1 MRKFTTALLLATAS
15 LASLST
21 TAFAQRSSDVTTD
34 IDVIRSQRDD
44 REQAREQRSEPQ
56 RQEQVRQEQVR
67 QEQPRQV
74 FEQRQP
80 RDFGNAQQQGNREV
94 RREDRGFGRRDNQQ
108 QGNVEVRREDRGGFN
123 RRDTP
128 QNGVEVQRDGGDA
141 NRRFDNRRNNRGLNG
156 VFGRT
161 PQVDGQNAQ
170 NGQQRDGRGFGGR
183 RFEQSDGQR
192 FGRNE
197 EYRSDRDE
205 SRRADRNDNR
215 RRGEIGRDGNW
226 FRDGNGSWQ
235 RRDNRNYGNRDG
247 RDRHNDYGRNDY
259 GHNDYGRKDYGR
271 NDNRWNKDWRSD
283 RRYDWQSYRF
293 SNRDFFRQSRYYD
306 PFGSRYG
313 YQRFSIGIRIGS
325 GYYSDRYWISDPY
338 AYRLPYVNGSYR
350 WVRYYN
356 DVLLIDQIGR
366 AHV

>member
-21 TAFAQRSSDVTTD
+21 TAFAQRNNDVTTD

-44 REQAREQRSEPQ
+44 REQAQQRSEQVREQRSEPQ
-56 RQEQVRQEQVR
+56 RQEQAR

-80 RDFGNAQQQGNREV
+80 RDSGNA
-94 RREDRGFGRRDNQQ
+94 QQ
-108 QGNVEVRREDRGGFN
+108 QGNVEVRRDDRGFRGRPEQQNGTEVRRDNRGFGRLFNQQNNVEVRRDRGDSDRNFEN
-123 RRDTP
+123 RRRDRNQGNVFSGTQP
-128 QNGVEVQRDGGDA
+128 QVDVQNDQRRDG
-141 NRRFDNRRNNRGLNG
+141 RRFD
-156 VFGRT
+156 
-161 PQVDGQNAQ
+161 
-170 NGQQRDGRGFGGR
+170 GR
-183 RFEQSDGQR
+183 RFEQNDGQR

-197 EYRSDRDE
+197 EYRSNRDDGRRFNRDGDRRRDE
-205 SRRADRNDNR
+205 VA
-215 RRGEIGRDGNW
+215 RDGNW

-247 RDRHNDYGRNDY
+247 RNYDNG
-259 GHNDYGRKDYGR
+259 YGRKDYGR
-271 NDNRWNKDWRSD
+271 NDYRWNKDWRSD

-338 AYRLPYVNGSYR
+338 AYRLPYVDGSYR

-356 DVLLIDQIGR
+356 DVLLIDLRTGYVVDMIYDFFW
-366 AHV
+366 